1 MIDVTVLKDKQ
12 SVTMRMI
19 YILADLFILLLW
31 KWSPLYRIDKV
42 VSNV

>member
-19 YILADLFILLLW
+19 YILADLFIRLLW
-31 KWSPLYRIDKV
+31 KWLPLYRIDEAM
-42 VSNV
+42 